1 LMGLLKELLN
11 QRKDLKCVVMSATL
25 DAEKFQT
32 YFEGAPLLR
41 VPGRTFPVEI
51 FYTPEP
57 ERDYVEAAVRTAAQ
71 IHACESAGDILV
83 FLTGELEIEDVC
95 QRLRNE
101 AAKCG
106 PDRGEL
112 VVYPLYSS
120 LPPRQQK
127 RIFDK
132 APGPRVAGGMPGRK
146 VVVSTNI
153 AETSLT
159 IDGIVY
165 VVDPG
170 FSKQKVYNPRI
181 RVESLLVSPISRA
194 SAKQRAG
201 RAGRTR
207 PGKCFR
213 LYTEASF
220 KSELQEQTYP
230 EILRSKMSNVVLTLK
245 KLGIDD
251 LVHFDFMDPPAPETL
266 MRALEL
272 LNYLGAL
279 DDDGALTDLGRQM
292 AELPLDPQLA
302 KLLLASPEYKC
313 SNEALSVVACMSVP
327 QIFQRPRQ
335 RQREAD
341 DAKSQFAHRDG
352 DHPTL
357 LNAYHAYKHHHS
369 DPAWCSENFLSSRS
383 LASADSVRQ
392 QLQRIMERLNIPLI
406 STPFDDPDY
415 YVNLRKCILAG
426 NFLQVAHLERGGS
439 YLTVKDNQVV
449 ALHPSTVLD
458 SKPPWVCYEE
468 FVLTS
473 RNFVRTC
480 TAVECRWLCEIAPH
494 YYDLQNFPKGEAKVA
509 LERCYRQIMAERAG
523 E

>member
-1 LMGLLKELLN
+1 
-11 QRKDLKCVVMSATL
+11 
-25 DAEKFQT
+25 
-32 YFEGAPLLR
+32 
-41 VPGRTFPVEI
+41 
-51 FYTPEP
+51 
-57 ERDYVEAAVRTAAQ
+57 
-71 IHACESAGDILV
+71 
-83 FLTGELEIEDVC
+83 
-95 QRLRNE
+95 
-101 AAKCG
+101 
-106 PDRGEL
+106 
-112 VVYPLYSS
+112 
-120 LPPRQQK
+120 
-127 RIFDK
+127 
-132 APGPRVAGGMPGRK
+132 
-146 VVVSTNI
+146 
-153 AETSLT
+153 
-159 IDGIVY
+159 
-165 VVDPG
+165 
-170 FSKQKVYNPRI
+170 
-181 RVESLLVSPISRA
+181 
-194 SAKQRAG
+194 
-201 RAGRTR
+201 
-207 PGKCFR
+207 
-213 LYTEASF
+213 
-220 KSELQEQTYP
+220 
-230 EILRSKMSNVVLTLK
+230 
-245 KLGIDD
+245 
-251 LVHFDFMDPPAPETL
+251 VHFDFMDPPAPETL

-335 RQREAD
+335 KQREAD
-341 DAKSQFAHRDG
+341 DAKNQFAHRDG

-392 QLQRIMERLNIPLI
+392 QLQRIMERLNIPLV

-509 LERCYRQIMAERAG
+509 LERCYRQIMAERAK